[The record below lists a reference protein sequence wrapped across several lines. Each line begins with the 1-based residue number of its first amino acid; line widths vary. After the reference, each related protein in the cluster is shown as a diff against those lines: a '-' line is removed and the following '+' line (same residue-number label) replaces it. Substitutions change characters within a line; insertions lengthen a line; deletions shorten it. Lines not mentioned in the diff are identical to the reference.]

1 MEGVPQAAQPHRSP
15 SGNPQVLQQLLP
27 TPASVAG
34 VGFGSVSFK
43 SGPHFCSALPDCATG
58 NIDLRCDFR
67 LCRTNHSWSQ
77 YREDIDPP
85 GAAAN

>member
-1 MEGVPQAAQPHRSP
+1 MEEVPQAAQPRRSP

-43 SGPHFCSALPDCATG
+43 SGPHFHIALPDCATDH
-58 NIDLRCDFR
+58 IDVRRDFQLLPIQSFLER
-67 LCRTNHSWSQ
+67 LPAR
-77 YREDIDPP
+77 Y
-85 GAAAN
+85 